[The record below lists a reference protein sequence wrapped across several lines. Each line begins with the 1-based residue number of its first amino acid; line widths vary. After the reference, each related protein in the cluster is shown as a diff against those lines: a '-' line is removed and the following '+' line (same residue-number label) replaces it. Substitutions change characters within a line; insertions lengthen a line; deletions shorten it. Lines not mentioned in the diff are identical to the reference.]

1 MRDRVLIA
9 ACLLALSACGSESG
23 RMYASDSS
31 ADMAVM
37 ESAPPAEAAAS
48 TADGQTQVPASP
60 ARIAYAY
67 RYTLSL
73 PTERAVSLMAR
84 HEQACIEAG
93 PATCQ
98 VLGSTS
104 DRYGRDMLRAQLEMR
119 AAPAWIAR
127 FRHGVGEETEQ
138 AGGRVVSAATDSE
151 DLTRQLS
158 DTEAR
163 MTALTTLRDRLQQ
176 LLATRSGP
184 LEQLLQ
190 VERELARVQGELDA
204 TRSALEIMR
213 TRVATSRLTVD
224 YQSAGQLAPDSAWR
238 PVSEALSNALATFMT
253 TVGALILIVS
263 ALLPIGLLAAPLIW
277 LGLKWR
283 ARRKAKQTAAVPP
296 SPDRTDQPARRAR
309 RP

>member
-9 ACLLALSACGSESG
+9 AALLALAACSQEGAPMVGNNNAGLEALEST
-23 RMYASDSS
+23 STD
-31 ADMAVM
+31 
-37 ESAPPAEAAAS
+37 AAAS
-48 TADGQTQVPASP
+48 APAEEQARAPASP

-73 PTERAVSLMAR
+73 PTDRAISLMAR
-84 HEQACIEAG
+84 HEQDCIAAG
-93 PATCQ
+93 PVACQ

-104 DRYGRDMLRAQLEMR
+104 NQYGRDVLRAQLEIR
-119 AAPAWIAR
+119 ATPAWIAQ
-127 FRHGVGEETEQ
+127 FRQGVGDEAEQ
-138 AGGRVVSAATDSE
+138 AGGRVVSSATESE

-158 DTEAR
+158 DNEAR

-213 TRVATSRLTVD
+213 ARVDTSRLTID
-224 YQSAGQLAPDSAWR
+224 YESAGQLAPDSAWR
-238 PVSEALSNALATFMT
+238 PVSEALGNALTAFMS
-253 TVGALILIVS
+253 TVGALILIIS
-263 ALLPIGLLAAPLIW
+263 ALLPIAIVATPLIW

-283 ARRKAKQTAAVPP
+283 ARRRSSPATPP
-296 SPDRTDQPARRAR
+296 PPAEAGQPTRRTR

>member
-1 MRDRVLIA
+1 MLDRVLTAAAVLTLA
-9 ACLLALSACGSESG
+9 ACSQQGG
-23 RMYASDSS
+23 
-31 ADMAVM
+31 DMSVANTNVGVEM
-37 ESAPPAEAAAS
+37 LEPAPSEAAAS
-48 TADGQTQVPASP
+48 APTEDQAQVPASP
-60 ARIAYAY
+60 TRIAYAY

-73 PTERAVSLMAR
+73 PTDQAASLMAR
-84 HEQACIEAG
+84 HEQACIAAG
-93 PATCQ
+93 STTCQ
-98 VLGSTS
+98 VLGATS
-104 DRYGRDMLRAQLEMR
+104 NQYGRDMLRARLEIR
-119 AAPAWIAR
+119 ATPAWIAR
-127 FRHGVGEETEQ
+127 FRQGVGDEAEQ
-138 AGGRVVSAATDSE
+138 AGGRVVSSATESE

-213 TRVATSRLTVD
+213 TRVATSRLTID

-253 TVGALILIVS
+253 TVGALILILS
-263 ALLPIGLLAAPLIW
+263 ALLPIALLAAPLIW

-283 ARRKAKQTAAVPP
+283 ARRKARQATVPP
-296 SPDRTDQPARRAR
+296 PLDRADHPSRRTR